1 MLYLILFFC
10 GILFTM
16 AVVSIWMHEKSY
28 DIPKIPTTLS
38 EEKVDQLKYRIYKAQ
53 QRLQQNK

>member
-1 MLYLILFFC
+1 
-10 GILFTM
+10 M